1 MAQMAGSMIYI
12 RLEEKEQLKRKAA
25 QLGLSLSE
33 LLVRGAFAYPP
44 EIKRDV
50 K

>member
-1 MAQMAGSMIYI
+1 MEKTTGSMIYI
-12 RLEEKEQLKRKAA
+12 KEPEKKLLKQKAA

-33 LLVRGAFAYPP
+33 LLVAGAFAYPP
-44 EIKRDV
+44 AIKRDV